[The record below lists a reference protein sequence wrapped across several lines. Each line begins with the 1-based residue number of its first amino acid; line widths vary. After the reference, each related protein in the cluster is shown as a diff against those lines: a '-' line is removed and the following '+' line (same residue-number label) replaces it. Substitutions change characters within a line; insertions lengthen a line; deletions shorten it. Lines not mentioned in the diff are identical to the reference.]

1 MSNPE
6 APFKWERV
14 IAENTPDFE
23 NSEFVGAMSG
33 HGETEESFVDK
44 EGPPK
49 PSPDYSIVQSGDP
62 TTV

>member
-33 HGETEESFVDK
+33 HGETEEPCV

-49 PSPDYSIVQSGDP
+49 PSLDYCIVQSGDP